1 MSINDGLA
9 LIRRHK
15 FDEALP
21 LLAAEV
27 RLNPDDAYAAYY
39 LAFAFVGAQDPQ
51 PAVALLA
58 NLVQAHPTFVDARNL
73 LGLARL
79 RTSDFPGAMK
89 EYQAVL
95 SRDPQNATA
104 LQGLGM
110 IHYWRR
116 ETALAED
123 FLDRALRQDPG
134 ARDALVFKADLRFS
148 AGDIGAAV
156 VLLKDARRV
165 AQPSLPEVSDLELND
180 RLVRYEAALEPLR
193 RARSGLPAFPGWVLM
208 VVGGTLALIVLAAA
222 GLPGAVSGLSHY
234 RAGKDLLSARDYAGC
249 ASQMEQAVGAVP
261 DSSKAWAY
269 QAYCYLLD
277 GDKRAG
283 LSAWATARYFEPH
296 VTLDSAADTEGL
308 FARIRAVTLPRG
320 GPQ

>member
-1 MSINDGLA
+1 VSINDGLA

-58 NLVQAHPTFVDARNL
+58 NLVQAHPNFVDARNL
-73 LGLARL
+73 LGLAKI
-79 RTSDFPGAMK
+79 RTSDFAGAAR

-123 FLDRALRQDPG
+123 FLDRSLRQDPA
-134 ARDALVFKADLRFS
+134 ARDALVFKADLRFG
-148 AGDIGAAV
+148 AGDIATAV
-156 VLLKDARRV
+156 TLLKDARRV

-180 RLVRYEAALEPLR
+180 RLVRYEAALQPLR
-193 RARSGLPAFPGWVLM
+193 RARGALPAFPGWVM
-208 VVGGTLALIVLAAA
+208 IVVGGTLALVLMAAA
-222 GLPGAVSGLSHY
+222 GIPGAAGGLSHY
-234 RAGKDLLSARDYAGC
+234 RQGKELLAQRDYAGC
-249 ASQMEQAVGAVP
+249 AAQMEQAVGVVP
-261 DSSKAWAY
+261 DSPKAWAY

-277 GDKRAG
+277 GDRRAG
-283 LSAWATARYFEPH
+283 LSAWATATYFEPKIQ
-296 VTLDSAADTEGL
+296 LDSGADTGGL
-308 FARIRAVTLPRG
+308 ISLLHAAQKRG
-320 GPQ
+320 GFS